1 VRHVIIGN
9 GPAGV
14 VAAETL
20 RKLDPGSE
28 IALVGDEP
36 EPPYSRMAL
45 PYLMTGQ
52 IGEPGTYLR
61 KDPGHFVAQRIR
73 QVGGHV
79 QRIDTGARRVAL
91 AAGDPPLTYDR
102 LLIATGARPVRPP
115 LEGLDLPGV
124 HFCWTMADARGVLA
138 ELRPGA
144 RVLQLGAGFIGCIVM
159 EALVDRGAKLTIVEM
174 GDRMVPR
181 MMTPVAGAMIRDWCV
196 AKGVDVR
203 LSTRIVALR
212 RTGAG
217 LEAELGSGERVA
229 ADLVIVSAGVRPNVE
244 FLAGSGLACRTGIV
258 VDGTMQSSVPGIYA
272 AGDCA
277 EAIDVATG
285 EHAISA
291 VQPSAVD
298 QARVAASNMAG
309 RAVVSRGSLTFNVL
323 QTLGLVSSSFGRWSG
338 VPGGEGVELVD
349 RRAFRY
355 LSLQFEGDRMIGA
368 TSIGLTEHVGA
379 LRGLIE
385 TGLRLGPWKDRLLAQ
400 PLRFP
405 EAYLARA
412 QAAA

>member
-20 RKLDPGSE
+20 RKLDPASA
-28 IALVGDEP
+28 IVLVGDEP

-45 PYLMTGQ
+45 PYLMTGK
-52 IGEPGTYLR
+52 IGEAGTHLR
-61 KDPGHFVAQRIR
+61 KDPGHFAAQRIELVR
-73 QVGGHV
+73 GRVERV
-79 QRIDTGARRVAL
+79 DTVARSVAFATGL
-91 AAGDPPLTYDR
+91 PSMSYDR
-102 LLIATGARPVRPP
+102 LLIATGARPVQPP
-115 LEGLDLPGV
+115 VAGLELPGV
-124 HFCWTMADARGVLA
+124 RYCWTMADARHLLGD
-138 ELRPGA
+138 LRQGA

-159 EALVDRGAKLTIVEM
+159 EALVERGAKLTIVEM

-181 MMTPVAGAMIRDWCV
+181 MMTPTAGAMIRDWCV

-203 LSTRIVALR
+203 LSTRVSALKATR
-212 RTGAG
+212 NGI
-217 LEAELGSGERVA
+217 EAELASGDRVE

-244 FLAGSGLACRTGIV
+244 FLEGSGVACRTGIV
-258 VDGTMQSSVPGIYA
+258 VDGSMRSSVAEVFA

-277 EAIDVATG
+277 EAIDLATG

-298 QARVAASNMAG
+298 QARVAAANMAG
-309 RAVVSRGSLTFNVL
+309 RDVVSRGSLTFNVL
-323 QTLGLVSSSFGRWSG
+323 DTLGLISSSFGRWTG

-349 RRAFRY
+349 PAAWRY

-385 TGLRLGPWKDRLLAQ
+385 TGLRLGPWKDRLLAE